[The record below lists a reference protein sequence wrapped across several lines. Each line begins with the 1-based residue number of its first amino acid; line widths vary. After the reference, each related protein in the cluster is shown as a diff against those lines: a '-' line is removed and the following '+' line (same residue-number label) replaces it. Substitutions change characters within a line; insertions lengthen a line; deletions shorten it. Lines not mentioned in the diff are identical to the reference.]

1 MDATLTRR
9 PVAATAS
16 PALLPAGFVLVVG
29 LAVIATAWGF
39 QLIGGYVPCALCL
52 EERIPYYVGIPLALV
67 ATIAARRGGPVWLTR
82 GALILAAVAFAWGA
96 ALGTYHAG
104 AEWNWWAG
112 PADCGAGG
120 AGAATTTGNLLDQL
134 NKIHIVSCTDAP
146 FRFPDAAWGLS
157 FAGLNAVAST
167 VLALAALFGIARDSG
182 RI

>member
-1 MDATLTRR
+1 MSSQSRLAL
-9 PVAATAS
+9 
-16 PALLPAGFVLVVG
+16 PALLLATAMAVVVG
-29 LAVIATAWGF
+29 TALGF
-39 QLIGGYVPCALCL
+39 EHIGGYIPCKLCL
-52 EERIPYYVGIPLALV
+52 EQRVPYYAGVPIAL
-67 ATIAARRGGPVWLTR
+67 
-82 GALILAAVAFAWGA
+82 LAALAAAFKSPPAVSRGLLAVAGLAMA
-96 ALGTYHAG
+96 YALYLGVYHSG
-104 AEWNWWAG
+104 VEWSWWAG